1 MKKIYLFIAII
12 FLFFTLTMSGQTVKW
27 LMQPDYDSISYYS
40 QDIFKCLK
48 DNKIHLIDLSGKPLL
63 AQDADSVTDFTEG
76 YALVL
81 NKKGA
86 DFQLKGYLDE
96 ESHDFIAVN
105 GNYYT
110 TSYSHFSEGL
120 LAVADEKGHQG
131 YLDTRG
137 HVSIP
142 CTLKKARPFVQ
153 GWACVESMKEGT
165 VFIDKE
171 GSYMIVQFHLGK
183 LSIATNFNE
192 KGEALVGYTKNGQND
207 FAVINTSGKTIRNY
221 TNRKGKPY
229 RDYDFAF
236 NEGVPDI
243 IPKHNETPIFDSN
256 ISVFSSHGLYGYKN
270 NSQDILVLPQFS
282 HAGRF
287 YDNCAIV
294 AHNGRYGVVTLA
306 KGKIT
311 STIEDSDITIKGNKT
326 TEFHYTLNLPETT
339 NPNHL
344 QVRFDDGD
352 GVLKPIQLQQNTY
365 AFIPNVDKNANTCT
379 FRAEV
384 EMDGLKLWEETITK
398 KINRVVTATLEF
410 SAPFKATE
418 YAGADN
424 SLRVKTIVNNKT
436 DAPVK
441 VSVHFA
447 LTFQSGSKNS
457 LSSDLSPK
465 EATLSPGEK
474 KEFSITFKVNERET
488 VKTSVTVKAD
498 QQSIGTKTSSI
509 VLKPFDLIE

>member
-1 MKKIYLFIAII
+1 MKISFFSIVII
-12 FLFFTLTMSGQTVKW
+12 FLFSTLTMSGQTVKW
-27 LMQPDYDSISYYS
+27 LMQPDYDSICYYS
-40 QDIFKCLK
+40 KDIFKCSK
-48 DNKIHLIDLSGKPLL
+48 DNKIQLIDLSGKPLL
-63 AQDADSVTDFTEG
+63 AMDADSVTDFAEG
-76 YALVL
+76 FALVL

-96 ESHDFIAVN
+96 EHHDFIAVN
-105 GNYYT
+105 GNFHT
-110 TSYSHFSEGL
+110 TYYSHFSEGL
-120 LAVADEKGHQG
+120 LAVADEKGRQG

-142 CTLKKARPFVQ
+142 CNLKKARPFVQ

-192 KGEALVGYTKNGQND
+192 KGEALVGYTENGQND

-236 NEGVPDI
+236 KEGVPDI
-243 IPKHNETPIFDSN
+243 TPERNETPIFNPN
-256 ISVFSSHGLYGYKN
+256 ISVFSSNGLFGYKN
-270 NSQDILVLPQFS
+270 HSQDVIVLPQFS

-287 YDNCAIV
+287 TDNCAIV
-294 AHNGRYGVVTLA
+294 AHNGRYGVITLVE
-306 KGKIT
+306 GNIS
-311 STIEDSDITIKGNKT
+311 STIEDSDISIKGNKT
-326 TEFHYTLNLPETT
+326 TEFNYTLNVPETID
-339 NPNHL
+339 PNHL
-344 QVRFDDGD
+344 QVRFDNGD
-352 GVLKPIQLQQNTY
+352 GELRPVQLSQSIY
-365 AFIPNVDKNANTCT
+365 DFIPYIDKNANTCT
-379 FRAEV
+379 IRAEV
-384 EMDGLKLWEETITK
+384 EMDGLKLWEESITK
-398 KINRVVTATLEF
+398 KINRIPTSTIEF
-410 SAPFKATE
+410 NAPYKATE

-424 SLRVKTIVNNKT
+424 SLRVKTIVTNKT
-436 DAPVK
+436 DEPVK
-441 VSVHFA
+441 VSVSFA

-465 EATLSPGEK
+465 DATLSPGEK
-474 KEFSITFKVNERET
+474 KEFSITFKVNERES
-488 VKTSVTVKAD
+488 VKTSVTVKAG
-498 QQSIGTKTSSI
+498 QQSIGTKTSNI